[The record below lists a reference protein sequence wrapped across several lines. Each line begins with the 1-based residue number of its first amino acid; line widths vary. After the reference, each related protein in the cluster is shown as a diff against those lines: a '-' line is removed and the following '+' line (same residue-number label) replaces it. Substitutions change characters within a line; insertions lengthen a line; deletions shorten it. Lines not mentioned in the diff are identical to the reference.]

1 LNNVN
6 LLKRKLHLA
15 FEIIQ
20 EDLNGLKLIKPQVY
34 EDERGFFMESYRE
47 DFLAEIGINERF
59 VQDNHSKSQ
68 KNVLRGMHFQWD
80 KPLGKLIRVT
90 SGSAKFVELDI
101 RRNSKTLGEHKEYI
115 LDSNNKHLLWVPFG
129 FANSFL
135 SLEDNTEVLY
145 KCTAYWNPKA
155 EAGILYNDP
164 ALNINWGIDVK
175 DLIISPK
182 DQKNY
187 KLAEWLKRDES
198 ELV

>member
-1 LNNVN
+1 M
-6 LLKRKLHLA
+6 A

-20 EDLNGLKLIKPQVY
+20 EELNGLKLIKSQVFA
-34 EDERGFFMESYRE
+34 DERGFFMESYRE
-47 DFLAEIGINERF
+47 DLLAEIGITERF

-90 SGSAKFVELDI
+90 NGSAKFVELDI
-101 RRNSKTLGEHKEYI
+101 RKNSPTLGQHREFI
-115 LDSNNKHLLWVPFG
+115 LNSENKYQLWVPFG

-155 EAGILYNDP
+155 EAGIIYNDP
-164 ALNINWGIDVK
+164 TLNINWGIDEK

-182 DQKNY
+182 DKQNY
-187 KLAEWLKRDES
+187 TLAEWLGRNES
-198 ELV
+198 GLV

>member
-1 LNNVN
+1 M
-6 LLKRKLHLA
+6 A

-20 EDLNGLKLIKPQVY
+20 EDLNRLKLIKPQVF

-47 DFLAEIGINERF
+47 DLLAEIGINERF

-90 SGSAKFVELDI
+90 NGSAKFVELDI
-101 RRNSKTLGEHKEYI
+101 RRNSKTLGEHREYI
-115 LDSNNKHLLWVPFG
+115 LSAENKYLLWVPFG

-164 ALNINWGIDVK
+164 TLNITWGVDEK

-182 DQKNY
+182 DKQNY
-187 KLAEWLKRDES
+187 KLADWLKRDES
-198 ELV
+198 EYIRV